1 MFEVMSSR
9 EDLHDRSSLYCIS
22 SSLSAG
28 ICRIKTRPGNGGS
41 PRFYQHDP
49 DFSEGHQIKL
59 VVLVKRRRTI
69 LKHCY

>member
-9 EDLHDRSSLYCIS
+9 EDLHDRSSLYCVS
-22 SSLSAG
+22 SSLSAW
-28 ICRIKTRPGNGGS
+28 ICRIKTRPGNRGS
-41 PRFYQHDP
+41 PRFYQQDP

-59 VVLVKRRRTI
+59 AVLVKRRNI

>member
-28 ICRIKTRPGNGGS
+28 ICRIKQGLGMEVHPVSINTT
-41 PRFYQHDP
+41 QT
-49 DFSEGHQIKL
+49 
-59 VVLVKRRRTI
+59 LVKDIR
-69 LKHCY
+69 